1 MQIYVIKRLL
11 SAVVV
16 MWAVATIVFFAMR
29 LIPADPAQV
38 VLGDYA
44 SQELVDAFRQKM
56 GLNLP
61 IWQQYANFLAGLFHG
76 DLGRSM
82 VTNQPIAEQIFSV
95 FPYTLS
101 LALASLLVGAAIGIP
116 LGVVTAIRRNTIV
129 DSMGRIFALAGF
141 SFPGFYLGILL
152 LIIFSVQLKWFPVV
166 HSVSEGGGILEH
178 LHKLVLPAFSLGL
191 IQAAYITR
199 LTRSSML
206 ETLSQDYVRT
216 AHAKGLPK
224 SVVFYKHAL
233 RNVLIPVV
241 TAMGLYTGSILGGA
255 VLTETV
261 FSRPG
266 LGKLLVGAIAQRD
279 YTLIQSGVLMFAFVV
294 LSVNLLVDLSYAF
307 FDPRVKYE

>member
-1 MQIYVIKRLL
+1 MQAYIIKRLL
-11 SAVVV
+11 SAIVI

-29 LIPADPAQV
+29 VVPSDPAQV

-44 SQELVDAFRQKM
+44 SQALVDAFRQKM

-61 IWQQYANFLAGLFHG
+61 IWQQYANFLAGLLHG

-82 VTNQPIAEQIFSV
+82 ITNQPIAEQIFLI

-101 LALASLLVGAAIGIP
+101 LAIASLLVGSAIGIP
-116 LGVVTAIRRNTIV
+116 LGVITAIRRNTAI
-129 DSMGRIFALAGF
+129 DSAGRFFALAGF
-141 SFPGFYLGILL
+141 SFPSFYLGIILL
-152 LIIFSVQLKWFPVV
+152 LIFSVYLKWFPVV
-166 HSVSEGGGILEH
+166 HSVSEEAGLLEH
-178 LHKLVLPAFSLGL
+178 FNKLVLPAFSLGL

-199 LTRSSML
+199 LTRSAML
-206 ETLSQDYVRT
+206 DTLNQDYVRT
-216 AHAKGLPK
+216 AHAKGLPRA
-224 SVVFYKHAL
+224 VVFYKHAL

-279 YTLIQSGVLMFAFVV
+279 YTLIQSGVMMFAFVV
-294 LSVNLLVDLSYAF
+294 LIVNLLVDISYVI
-307 FDPRVKYE
+307 FDPRVKYD

>member
-1 MQIYVIKRLL
+1 MQGYIIKRLL
-11 SAVVV
+11 SAVFV

-44 SQELVDAFRQKM
+44 SQELIDAFRQRM

-61 IWQQYANFLAGLFHG
+61 IWQQYSNFITGLLHG

-82 VTNQPIAEQIFSV
+82 VTNQAIAEQIAFV

-101 LALASLLVGAAIGIP
+101 LALASLIVGAAIGIP
-116 LGVVTAIRRNTIV
+116 LGVVTAIRRNTII
-129 DSMGRIFALAGF
+129 DSLGRFFALAGF

-166 HSVSEGGGILEH
+166 HSVTDGGGFLEH
-178 LHKLVLPAFSLGL
+178 LHKLILPAFSLGL

-199 LTRSSML
+199 LTRSAML

-224 SVVFYKHAL
+224 RVVFFKHAL

-261 FSRPG
+261 FNRPG

-279 YTLIQSGVLMFAFVV
+279 YTLIQSGVLMFALVV
-294 LSVNLLVDLSYAF
+294 LIVNLLVDLSYGI
-307 FDPRVKYE
+307 FDPRVKYD